1 MHLALVGTPN
11 SGKTALFNA
20 LTGSR
25 QKVANYPG
33 VTVERKEGSFVTPS
47 GRQVSV
53 VDLPGTYS
61 LRGRSPD
68 EEITRDVVLGRTKGE
83 AMPDLVLCVADS
95 TNLRLTIRLVLELKS
110 TGRPLALV
118 LNMFDIATRRGVTV
132 DVPRLSEA
140 LGVPVVTSIAVRKGG
155 TADLL
160 RLTDE
165 IAGASATPHRQ
176 NLWEPLTVSQ
186 LRATQREADRIIAAT
201 VSLPARPDTW
211 TARIDAVVLHPVA
224 GLAIL
229 MLLLFVM
236 FQAVFAWAQPLMEL
250 LSSAFEALG
259 QFVHD
264 TLPAG
269 LLQSFLQNG
278 VISGVGSVI
287 VFLPQIIIIF
297 LFILLL
303 EDFGYMARAAF
314 LMDRIMGGAGL
325 HGRAFIPLL
334 SSFACAIPGIMATR
348 VIDNRRDRLTTI
360 LIAPLMT
367 CSARIPVYTLIISA
381 FIPAKMIWG
390 WVNLQGLVM
399 FGLYAAGIV
408 SALGDVVP
416 DQILHVARLRA
427 GAVHAG
433 TARLQ
438 DAAAEEHRDRHL
450 HAREYV
456 PAARRHHDL
465 LDDGADLVSGVVP
478 GSRLPA
484 PTEPAINYS
493 LAAMIGKAI
502 APLLSPLG
510 FNWQIA
516 VALIPGMA
524 AREVAVAAL
533 GTVYA
538 IEGGKE
544 AADANRTGAGDQMEP
559 CHRAVAARLVH
570 LRAAM
575 RFHAGGDPPRNRQL
589 EVDGGHLRLHA
600 GARLCREFCHLQH
613 RGGARRRVAKG
624 RHGTVMGIENFRQL
638 AGYNHWANRRLY
650 DAALKMPDEHYR
662 RPTGVFFGSLHG
674 TLNHLL
680 LTDRVW
686 LKRLTGEGEHPAR
699 LNAILHEDLKD
710 LVRARMTED
719 ARLIKVIGGYSA
731 ADLGNTVSYQTM
743 SGAPQQQPLRDILLH
758 LFNHQTHHRGHAHA
772 CCSIV
777 TGTEPLSL
785 DLLLFQRGVPAP
797 DLN

>member
-1 MHLALVGTPN
+1 MEAPLMHLALVGTPN

-33 VTVERKEGSFVTPS
+33 VTVERKEGSFVTPL

-68 EEITRDVVLGRTKGE
+68 EEITRDVVLGRTAGE
-83 AMPDLVLCVADS
+83 ALPDLVLCVADS
-95 TNLRLTIRLVLELKS
+95 TNLRLTIRLVLELKR
-110 TGRPLALV
+110 TGRPLMLV

-132 DVPRLSEA
+132 DVARLSEA
-140 LGVPVVTSIAVRKGG
+140 LGIPVVTSIAVRKGG
-155 TADLL
+155 TAELL
-160 RLTDE
+160 RRTDE
-165 IAGASATPHRQ
+165 IAAQAAIPVQENRWQPSSVA
-176 NLWEPLTVSQ
+176 E

-201 VSLPARPDTW
+201 VSLPAKPDTW

-229 MLLLFVM
+229 ALILFVM

-250 LSSAFEALG
+250 LSSAFVALG
-259 QFVHD
+259 QLVHD

-269 LLQSFLQNG
+269 LLQNFLQNG

-381 FIPAKMIWG
+381 FIPAKQVWG
-390 WVNLQGLVM
+390 WIDLRGLVM
-399 FGLYAAGIV
+399 FGLYAAGIT
-408 SALGDVVP
+408 SALAVSFLIKFFMLRDYAPAPFMLELP
-416 DQILHVARLRA
+416 DYKLPRVRSVAIGVYTRAKMFLQRA
-427 GAVHAG
+427 GTTIFSMMVLIWFLASFPLPPAG
-433 TARLQ
+433 
-438 DAAAEEHRDRHL
+438 AE
-450 HAREYV
+450 
-456 PAARRHHDL
+456 
-465 LDDGADLVSGVVP
+465 G
-478 GSRLPA
+478 
-484 PTEPAINYS
+484 PAINYS

-502 APLLSPLG
+502 EPLLAPLG

-544 AADANRTGAGDQMEP
+544 AAEQIGQVLATKWSLATALSLLAWYIFAPQCASTLAVIRRETGSWKWMAVTFGYMLALAYAASFATYNIALALGAG
-559 CHRAVAARLVH
+559 
-570 LRAAM
+570 
-575 RFHAGGDPPRNRQL
+575 
-589 EVDGGHLRLHA
+589 
-600 GARLCREFCHLQH
+600 
-613 RGGARRRVAKG
+613 
-624 RHGTVMGIENFRQL
+624 
-638 AGYNHWANRRLY
+638 
-650 DAALKMPDEHYR
+650 
-662 RPTGVFFGSLHG
+662 
-674 TLNHLL
+674 
-680 LTDRVW
+680 
-686 LKRLTGEGEHPAR
+686 
-699 LNAILHEDLKD
+699 
-710 LVRARMTED
+710 
-719 ARLIKVIGGYSA
+719 
-731 ADLGNTVSYQTM
+731 
-743 SGAPQQQPLRDILLH
+743 
-758 LFNHQTHHRGHAHA
+758 
-772 CCSIV
+772 
-777 TGTEPLSL
+777 
-785 DLLLFQRGVPAP
+785 
-797 DLN
+797 

>member
-1 MHLALVGTPN
+1 MESPLMHLALVGTPN
-11 SGKTALFNA
+11 SGKTSLFNA

-33 VTVERKEGSFVTPS
+33 VTVERKEGSFVTPL
-47 GRQVSV
+47 GRQVSL

-68 EEITRDVVLGRTKGE
+68 EEITRDIVLGRAAGE
-83 AMPDLVLCVADS
+83 AVPDLVLCVADS
-95 TNLRLTIRLVLELKS
+95 TNLRLTIRLLLELKS
-110 TGRPLALV
+110 TGRPLMLV

-132 DVPRLSEA
+132 DVARLSEA

-155 TADLL
+155 TGDLL
-160 RLTDE
+160 RRTDE
-165 IAGASATPHRQ
+165 IAALAPTPQRQ
-176 NLWEPLTVSQ
+176 NLWQPLTVAQ
-186 LRATQREADRIIAAT
+186 LRATQREADRIIAET

-229 MLLLFVM
+229 ALILFVM

-250 LSSAFEALG
+250 LSSAFGALG
-259 QFVHD
+259 QVVHD
-264 TLPAG
+264 TFPAG
-269 LLQSFLQNG
+269 LLQSFLQDG

-287 VFLPQIIIIF
+287 VFLPQIVIIF

-381 FIPAKMIWG
+381 FIPARQIWG
-390 WVNLQGLVM
+390 WINLQGLVM
-399 FGLYAAGIV
+399 FGLYAVGIA
-408 SALGDVVP
+408 SALGVSFFIKFFMLRDYAPAPFMLELP
-416 DQILHVARLRA
+416 DYKMPRLKSIAIGVYTRAKMFLQRA
-427 GAVHAG
+427 GTTIFSMMVLIWFLASFPSAPAG
-433 TARLQ
+433 AQ
-438 DAAAEEHRDRHL
+438 D
-450 HAREYV
+450 
-456 PAARRHHDL
+456 
-465 LDDGADLVSGVVP
+465 
-478 GSRLPA
+478 
-484 PTEPAINYS
+484 PAINYS

-502 APLLSPLG
+502 EPLLAPVG

-544 AADANRTGAGDQMEP
+544 AADRIGQVLATKWSLATALSLLVWYIFAPQCASTLAVIRRETGSWKWMAITFAYMLALAYAASLLTYNVAVALGAG
-559 CHRAVAARLVH
+559 
-570 LRAAM
+570 
-575 RFHAGGDPPRNRQL
+575 
-589 EVDGGHLRLHA
+589 
-600 GARLCREFCHLQH
+600 
-613 RGGARRRVAKG
+613 
-624 RHGTVMGIENFRQL
+624 
-638 AGYNHWANRRLY
+638 
-650 DAALKMPDEHYR
+650 
-662 RPTGVFFGSLHG
+662 
-674 TLNHLL
+674 
-680 LTDRVW
+680 
-686 LKRLTGEGEHPAR
+686 
-699 LNAILHEDLKD
+699 
-710 LVRARMTED
+710 
-719 ARLIKVIGGYSA
+719 
-731 ADLGNTVSYQTM
+731 
-743 SGAPQQQPLRDILLH
+743 
-758 LFNHQTHHRGHAHA
+758 
-772 CCSIV
+772 
-777 TGTEPLSL
+777 
-785 DLLLFQRGVPAP
+785 
-797 DLN
+797 

>member
-1 MHLALVGTPN
+1 MEAPLMHLALVGTPN
-11 SGKTALFNA
+11 SGKTSLFNA

-33 VTVERKEGSFVTPS
+33 VTVERKEGSFVTPK

-68 EEITRDVVLGRTKGE
+68 EEITRDIVLGRTSGE
-83 AMPDLVLCVADS
+83 HVPDLVLCVADS
-95 TNLRLTIRLVLELKS
+95 TNLRLTIRLLLELKS

-118 LNMFDIATRRGVTV
+118 LNMYDIATRRGVNV

-160 RLTDE
+160 RLTDDILAQAPTKPRE
-165 IAGASATPHRQ
+165 

-201 VSLPARPDTW
+201 VSLPTRPDTW

-229 MLLLFVM
+229 LLILFVM
-236 FQAVFAWAQPLMEL
+236 FQAVFAWAQPLMQL
-250 LSSAFEALG
+250 LSSAFDAAG

-264 TLPAG
+264 TLPGG

-278 VISGVGSVI
+278 VISGVGSVV

-297 LFILLL
+297 LFVLLL

-381 FIPAKMIWG
+381 FIPARDVFG
-390 WVNLQGLVM
+390 WINLQGLVM
-399 FGLYAAGIV
+399 FGLYGAGIA
-408 SALGDVVP
+408 SALGVSFLIKFFMWRDYQPAPFMLELP
-416 DQILHVARLRA
+416 DYKMPRARSVAIGVYNRAKMFLQRA
-427 GAVHAG
+427 GTTIFAMMVLIWFLASFP
-433 TARLQ
+433 Q
-438 DAAAEEHRDRHL
+438 P
-450 HAREYV
+450 
-456 PAARRHHDL
+456 PA
-465 LDDGADLVSGVVP
+465 GADG
-478 GSRLPA
+478 
-484 PTEPAINYS
+484 PAINYS
-493 LAAMIGKAI
+493 LAAMIGKVI
-502 APLLSPLG
+502 APLLAPVG

-544 AADANRTGAGDQMEP
+544 AAAQIGQVLASKWSLATALSLLAWYIFAPQCASTLAVIRRETGSWKWMAATFAYMLALAYAASLATYNVTVALGAG
-559 CHRAVAARLVH
+559 
-570 LRAAM
+570 
-575 RFHAGGDPPRNRQL
+575 
-589 EVDGGHLRLHA
+589 
-600 GARLCREFCHLQH
+600 
-613 RGGARRRVAKG
+613 
-624 RHGTVMGIENFRQL
+624 
-638 AGYNHWANRRLY
+638 
-650 DAALKMPDEHYR
+650 
-662 RPTGVFFGSLHG
+662 
-674 TLNHLL
+674 
-680 LTDRVW
+680 
-686 LKRLTGEGEHPAR
+686 
-699 LNAILHEDLKD
+699 
-710 LVRARMTED
+710 
-719 ARLIKVIGGYSA
+719 
-731 ADLGNTVSYQTM
+731 
-743 SGAPQQQPLRDILLH
+743 
-758 LFNHQTHHRGHAHA
+758 
-772 CCSIV
+772 
-777 TGTEPLSL
+777 
-785 DLLLFQRGVPAP
+785 
-797 DLN
+797 

>member
-1 MHLALVGTPN
+1 MENSLMHLALVGTPN
-11 SGKTALFNA
+11 SGKTSLFNA

-33 VTVERKEGSFVTPS
+33 VTVERKEGSFVTPM
-47 GRQVSV
+47 GRQVSLI
-53 VDLPGTYS
+53 DLPGTYS

-83 AMPDLVLCVADS
+83 ALPDLVLCVADS
-95 TNLRLTIRLVLELKS
+95 TNLRLTIRLLLELKS

-165 IAGASATPHRQ
+165 LLAQAPSPDRQ
-176 NLWEPLTVSQ
+176 NLWRPLAVSE
-186 LRATQREADRIIAAT
+186 LRATQREADRIIAT
-201 VSLPARPDTW
+201 SVSLPERPDTW
-211 TARIDAVVLHPVA
+211 TARIDSVVLHPVG

-229 MLLLFVM
+229 LLILFVM

-250 LSSAFEALG
+250 LSSSFDALG
-259 QFVHD
+259 QYVHD
-264 TLPAG
+264 TLPTG

-381 FIPAKMIWG
+381 FIPAKQVWG

-399 FGLYAAGIV
+399 FGLYSAGIA
-408 SALGDVVP
+408 SALGVSFLIKFFMWRDYQPAPFMLELP
-416 DQILHVARLRA
+416 DYKLPRLRGIAIGIYNRAKMFLQRAGTTIFAMMVLIWFLASFPQPPA
-427 GAVHAG
+427 GA
-433 TARLQ
+433 
-438 DAAAEEHRDRHL
+438 
-450 HAREYV
+450 
-456 PAARRHHDL
+456 
-465 LDDGADLVSGVVP
+465 S
-478 GSRLPA
+478 
-484 PTEPAINYS
+484 EPAIDFS
-493 LAAMIGKAI
+493 LAAIIGKAI
-502 APLLSPLG
+502 APLLAPVG

-544 AADANRTGAGDQMEP
+544 AAEQIGQMLATKWNLATALSLLAWYIFAPQCASTLAVIRRETGSTKWMAVTFAYMLALAYVASLITYNIAVALGAG
-559 CHRAVAARLVH
+559 
-570 LRAAM
+570 
-575 RFHAGGDPPRNRQL
+575 
-589 EVDGGHLRLHA
+589 
-600 GARLCREFCHLQH
+600 
-613 RGGARRRVAKG
+613 
-624 RHGTVMGIENFRQL
+624 
-638 AGYNHWANRRLY
+638 
-650 DAALKMPDEHYR
+650 
-662 RPTGVFFGSLHG
+662 
-674 TLNHLL
+674 
-680 LTDRVW
+680 
-686 LKRLTGEGEHPAR
+686 
-699 LNAILHEDLKD
+699 
-710 LVRARMTED
+710 
-719 ARLIKVIGGYSA
+719 
-731 ADLGNTVSYQTM
+731 
-743 SGAPQQQPLRDILLH
+743 
-758 LFNHQTHHRGHAHA
+758 
-772 CCSIV
+772 
-777 TGTEPLSL
+777 
-785 DLLLFQRGVPAP
+785 
-797 DLN
+797 

>member
-1 MHLALVGTPN
+1 MEAPLLHLALVGTPN
-11 SGKTALFNA
+11 SGKTSLFNA

-33 VTVERKEGSFVTPS
+33 VTVERKEGFFVTPA

-68 EEITRDVVLGRTKGE
+68 EEITRDMVLGRTAGE
-83 AMPDLVLCVADS
+83 AAPDLILCVADA
-95 TNLRLTIRLVLELKS
+95 TNLRLTIRLLLELKD
-110 TGRPLALV
+110 TGRPLMLV
-118 LNMFDIATRRGVTV
+118 LNMFDIATRRGVSV
-132 DVPRLSEA
+132 DVPKLSGA

-155 TADLL
+155 IADLL
-160 RLTDE
+160 SRTDE
-165 IAGASATPHRQ
+165 IAAQQQTPAGPNRWQ
-176 NLWEPLTVSQ
+176 PLTASQ
-186 LRATQREADRIIAAT
+186 LRTTQREADRIIASA
-201 VSLPARPDTW
+201 VSLPAKPDTW

-224 GLAIL
+224 GLFIL
-229 MLLLFVM
+229 ALILFLM

-250 LSSAFEALG
+250 LSSAFDALG

-264 TLPAG
+264 TLPEG

-381 FIPAKMIWG
+381 FIPDRDVWG
-390 WVNLQGLVM
+390 WFNLRGLVL
-399 FGLYAAGIV
+399 FGLYAAGIT
-408 SALGDVVP
+408 SALGVSFLVKFFMLRDYAPAPFMLELP
-416 DQILHVARLRA
+416 DYKLPRLKSIGIGVYTRAKMFLQRA
-427 GAVHAG
+427 GTTIFSMMVLIWFLASFPTAPAG
-433 TARLQ
+433 
-438 DAAAEEHRDRHL
+438 AE
-450 HAREYV
+450 
-456 PAARRHHDL
+456 
-465 LDDGADLVSGVVP
+465 G
-478 GSRLPA
+478 
-484 PTEPAINYS
+484 PAINYS
-493 LAAMIGKAI
+493 LAAIIGKAI
-502 APLLSPLG
+502 EPLLAPLG

-544 AADANRTGAGDQMEP
+544 AADQIGHVLATKWSLATALSLLVWYIFAPQCASTLAVIRRETGGWRWMAVTFVYMLALAYLASLATYNIAHALGAG
-559 CHRAVAARLVH
+559 
-570 LRAAM
+570 
-575 RFHAGGDPPRNRQL
+575 
-589 EVDGGHLRLHA
+589 
-600 GARLCREFCHLQH
+600 
-613 RGGARRRVAKG
+613 
-624 RHGTVMGIENFRQL
+624 
-638 AGYNHWANRRLY
+638 
-650 DAALKMPDEHYR
+650 
-662 RPTGVFFGSLHG
+662 
-674 TLNHLL
+674 
-680 LTDRVW
+680 
-686 LKRLTGEGEHPAR
+686 
-699 LNAILHEDLKD
+699 
-710 LVRARMTED
+710 
-719 ARLIKVIGGYSA
+719 
-731 ADLGNTVSYQTM
+731 
-743 SGAPQQQPLRDILLH
+743 
-758 LFNHQTHHRGHAHA
+758 
-772 CCSIV
+772 
-777 TGTEPLSL
+777 
-785 DLLLFQRGVPAP
+785 
-797 DLN
+797 

>member
-1 MHLALVGTPN
+1 METPLVHLALVGTPN
-11 SGKTALFNA
+11 SGKTSLFNA

-33 VTVERKEGSFVTPS
+33 VTVERKEGSFVTPK
-47 GRQVSV
+47 GRQVSLI
-53 VDLPGTYS
+53 DLPGTYS

-68 EEITRDVVLGRTKGE
+68 EEITRDIVLGRTKGE
-83 AMPDLVLCVADS
+83 ALPDLVLCVADS
-95 TNLRLTIRLVLELKS
+95 TNLRLTIRLLLELKS

-118 LNMFDIATRRGVTV
+118 LNMFDIATRRGVSV

-155 TADLL
+155 TVDLL

-165 IAGASATPHRQ
+165 ILAQTPTSDRQ
-176 NLWEPLTVSQ
+176 NLWQPLSVAE
-186 LRATQREADRIIAAT
+186 LRATQREADRIIGAT
-201 VSLPARPDTW
+201 VSLPSRPDTW
-211 TARIDAVVLHPVA
+211 TARIDAVVLHPIG
-224 GLAIL
+224 GLLILFAI
-229 MLLLFVM
+229 LFVM

-250 LSSAFEALG
+250 LSAAFDAAG
-259 QFVHD
+259 QLVHD

-381 FIPAKMIWG
+381 FIPAKLIGG
-390 WVNLQGLVM
+390 WINLQGLVM
-399 FGLYAAGIV
+399 FGLYAAGIA
-408 SALGDVVP
+408 SALGVSFLIKFMMWRDYAPAPFMLELP
-416 DQILHVARLRA
+416 DYKMPRVRSIAIGVYTRAKMFLQRA
-427 GAVHAG
+427 GTTIFAMMVLIWFLASFPQPPAG
-433 TARLQ
+433 
-438 DAAAEEHRDRHL
+438 AE
-450 HAREYV
+450 
-456 PAARRHHDL
+456 
-465 LDDGADLVSGVVP
+465 G
-478 GSRLPA
+478 
-484 PTEPAINYS
+484 PAINYS
-493 LAAMIGKAI
+493 LAAMLGKAI
-502 APLLSPLG
+502 APLLAPVG

-544 AADANRTGAGDQMEP
+544 AAEQIGQVLSSKWSLATALSLLAWYIFAPQCASTLAVIRRETGGMKWMVITFAYMLALAYVSSLATYHIAVACGAG
-559 CHRAVAARLVH
+559 
-570 LRAAM
+570 
-575 RFHAGGDPPRNRQL
+575 
-589 EVDGGHLRLHA
+589 
-600 GARLCREFCHLQH
+600 
-613 RGGARRRVAKG
+613 
-624 RHGTVMGIENFRQL
+624 
-638 AGYNHWANRRLY
+638 
-650 DAALKMPDEHYR
+650 
-662 RPTGVFFGSLHG
+662 
-674 TLNHLL
+674 
-680 LTDRVW
+680 
-686 LKRLTGEGEHPAR
+686 
-699 LNAILHEDLKD
+699 
-710 LVRARMTED
+710 
-719 ARLIKVIGGYSA
+719 
-731 ADLGNTVSYQTM
+731 
-743 SGAPQQQPLRDILLH
+743 
-758 LFNHQTHHRGHAHA
+758 
-772 CCSIV
+772 
-777 TGTEPLSL
+777 
-785 DLLLFQRGVPAP
+785 
-797 DLN
+797 

>member
-1 MHLALVGTPN
+1 MEAPLMHLALVGTPN

-33 VTVERKEGSFVTPS
+33 VTVERKEGSFVTPL
-47 GRQVSV
+47 GRQVSL

-68 EEITRDVVLGRTKGE
+68 EEITRDVVLGRTAGE
-83 AMPDLVLCVADS
+83 ALPDLVLCVADS
-95 TNLRLTIRLVLELKS
+95 TNLRLTIRLVLELKR
-110 TGRPLALV
+110 TGRPLMLV

-132 DVPRLSEA
+132 DVERLSEA
-140 LGVPVVTSIAVRKGG
+140 LGIPVVTSIAVRKGG
-155 TADLL
+155 TAELL
-160 RLTDE
+160 RRTDE
-165 IAGASATPHRQ
+165 IAAQSA
-176 NLWEPLTVSQ
+176 PLQENRWQPLSVAE

-201 VSLPARPDTW
+201 VSLPAKPDTW
-211 TARIDAVVLHPVA
+211 TARVDAVVLHPVA

-229 MLLLFVM
+229 AAILFVM

-250 LSSAFEALG
+250 LSAAFAALG
-259 QFVHD
+259 QLVHN

-381 FIPAKMIWG
+381 FIPAEQIWG
-390 WVNLQGLVM
+390 WADLRGLVM
-399 FGLYAAGIV
+399 FGLYAVGIA
-408 SALGDVVP
+408 SALGVSFLIKFFMLRDYAPAPFMLELP
-416 DQILHVARLRA
+416 DYKTPRLKSIAIGVYTRAKMFLQRA
-427 GAVHAG
+427 GTTIFSMMVLIWFLASFPPPPAG
-433 TARLQ
+433 
-438 DAAAEEHRDRHL
+438 AE
-450 HAREYV
+450 
-456 PAARRHHDL
+456 
-465 LDDGADLVSGVVP
+465 G
-478 GSRLPA
+478 
-484 PTEPAINYS
+484 PAINYS
-493 LAAMIGKAI
+493 LAAMIGKTI
-502 APLLSPLG
+502 EPLLAPLG

-544 AADANRTGAGDQMEP
+544 AAEQIGQVLATKWSLATALSLLAWYIFAPQCASTLAVIRRETGSSKWMAVTFGYMLALAYVASLATYHIALAFGAG
-559 CHRAVAARLVH
+559 
-570 LRAAM
+570 
-575 RFHAGGDPPRNRQL
+575 
-589 EVDGGHLRLHA
+589 
-600 GARLCREFCHLQH
+600 
-613 RGGARRRVAKG
+613 
-624 RHGTVMGIENFRQL
+624 
-638 AGYNHWANRRLY
+638 
-650 DAALKMPDEHYR
+650 
-662 RPTGVFFGSLHG
+662 
-674 TLNHLL
+674 
-680 LTDRVW
+680 
-686 LKRLTGEGEHPAR
+686 
-699 LNAILHEDLKD
+699 
-710 LVRARMTED
+710 
-719 ARLIKVIGGYSA
+719 
-731 ADLGNTVSYQTM
+731 
-743 SGAPQQQPLRDILLH
+743 
-758 LFNHQTHHRGHAHA
+758 
-772 CCSIV
+772 
-777 TGTEPLSL
+777 
-785 DLLLFQRGVPAP
+785 
-797 DLN
+797 

>member
-1 MHLALVGTPN
+1 MEAPLLHLALVGTPN
-11 SGKTALFNA
+11 SGKTSLFNA

-33 VTVERKEGSFVTPS
+33 VTVERKEGSFVTPL

-68 EEITRDVVLGRTKGE
+68 EEITRDIVLGRATGE
-83 AMPDLVLCVADS
+83 ALPDLVLCVADS
-95 TNLRLTIRLVLELKS
+95 TNLRLTIRLALELKR
-110 TGRPLALV
+110 TGRPLMLV
-118 LNMFDIATRRGVTV
+118 LNMFDIATRRGVSV
-132 DVPRLSEA
+132 DVAQLSEA
-140 LGVPVVTSIAVRKGG
+140 LGIPVVTSIAGRKGG

-160 RLTDE
+160 RRTDE
-165 IAGASATPHRQ
+165 IAARLASIPFRQ
-176 NLWEPLTVSQ
+176 NLWQPLTVAE

-201 VSLPARPDTW
+201 IGLPSRPDTW

-224 GLAIL
+224 GLA
-229 MLLLFVM
+229 LLALILFVM

-250 LSSAFEALG
+250 LSDSFTALG
-259 QFVHD
+259 QMVHD

-278 VISGVGSVI
+278 VISGVGTVI

-297 LFILLL
+297 LFILML

-381 FIPAKMIWG
+381 FIPAKLIWG

-408 SALGDVVP
+408 SALGVSFIIKFFMLRDYAPAPFMLELP
-416 DQILHVARLRA
+416 DYKMPRARSIAIGVYTRAKLFLQRA
-427 GAVHAG
+427 GTTIFSMMVLIWFLASFPLAPAG
-433 TARLQ
+433 
-438 DAAAEEHRDRHL
+438 AE
-450 HAREYV
+450 
-456 PAARRHHDL
+456 
-465 LDDGADLVSGVVP
+465 G
-478 GSRLPA
+478 
-484 PTEPAINYS
+484 PAINYS
-493 LAAMIGKAI
+493 FAAMIGKAL

-516 VALIPGMA
+516 VALIPGRG

-544 AADANRTGAGDQMEP
+544 AADQIGQVLATKWSLATALSLLAWYIFAPQCASTLAVIRRETGSSKWMVITFAYMFALAYAASLATYNIAVALGAG
-559 CHRAVAARLVH
+559 
-570 LRAAM
+570 
-575 RFHAGGDPPRNRQL
+575 
-589 EVDGGHLRLHA
+589 
-600 GARLCREFCHLQH
+600 
-613 RGGARRRVAKG
+613 
-624 RHGTVMGIENFRQL
+624 
-638 AGYNHWANRRLY
+638 
-650 DAALKMPDEHYR
+650 
-662 RPTGVFFGSLHG
+662 
-674 TLNHLL
+674 
-680 LTDRVW
+680 
-686 LKRLTGEGEHPAR
+686 
-699 LNAILHEDLKD
+699 
-710 LVRARMTED
+710 
-719 ARLIKVIGGYSA
+719 
-731 ADLGNTVSYQTM
+731 
-743 SGAPQQQPLRDILLH
+743 
-758 LFNHQTHHRGHAHA
+758 
-772 CCSIV
+772 
-777 TGTEPLSL
+777 
-785 DLLLFQRGVPAP
+785 
-797 DLN
+797 

>member
-33 VTVERKEGSFVTPS
+33 VTVERKEGSFVTPK
-47 GRQVSV
+47 GRQVSM

-68 EEITRDVVLGRTKGE
+68 EEITRDVVLGRTAGE
-83 AMPDLVLCVADS
+83 ALPDLVLCIADS
-95 TNLRLTIRLVLELKS
+95 TNLRLTIRLLLELKS
-110 TGRPLALV
+110 TGRPIALV
-118 LNMFDIATRRGVTV
+118 LNMFDIATRRGVSV
-132 DVPRLSEA
+132 DVPKLSAA
-140 LGVPVVTSIAVRKGG
+140 LGVPVATSIAVRKGG

-165 IAGASATPHRQ
+165 LLVQTPAKPRE
-176 NLWEPLTVSQ
+176 NLWQPLSVSE
-186 LRATQREADRIIAAT
+186 LRATQREADRIIAAS

-211 TARIDAVVLHPVA
+211 TGRIDAVVLHPVG

-229 MLLLFVM
+229 LLILFVM
-236 FQAVFAWAQPLMEL
+236 FQAVFAWAQPLMQL
-250 LSSAFEALG
+250 LSSGFDGLG
-259 QFVHD
+259 QWVHD
-264 TLPAG
+264 TLPTG

-381 FIPAKMIWG
+381 FIPPKLIWR
-390 WVNLQGLVM
+390 WINLQGLVM

-408 SALGDVVP
+408 SALGVSFLIKSFMWRDYQPAPFMLELP
-416 DQILHVARLRA
+416 DYKMPRLRSIVIGVYTRA
-427 GAVHAG
+427 KMFLHRAG
-433 TARLQ
+433 TTIFAMMVLIWFLASFPQ
-438 DAAAEEHRDRHL
+438 PPLGAE
-450 HAREYV
+450 
-456 PAARRHHDL
+456 
-465 LDDGADLVSGVVP
+465 G
-478 GSRLPA
+478 
-484 PTEPAINYS
+484 PAINYS
-493 LAAMIGKAI
+493 LAAIIGKAI
-502 APLLSPLG
+502 APLLAPVG

-544 AADANRTGAGDQMEP
+544 AAAQIGQVLTTKWSLATALSLLAWYIFAPQCASTLAVIRRETGSWRYMALTFAYMLALAYAASLMTYNIAVAFGAG
-559 CHRAVAARLVH
+559 
-570 LRAAM
+570 
-575 RFHAGGDPPRNRQL
+575 
-589 EVDGGHLRLHA
+589 
-600 GARLCREFCHLQH
+600 
-613 RGGARRRVAKG
+613 
-624 RHGTVMGIENFRQL
+624 
-638 AGYNHWANRRLY
+638 
-650 DAALKMPDEHYR
+650 
-662 RPTGVFFGSLHG
+662 
-674 TLNHLL
+674 
-680 LTDRVW
+680 
-686 LKRLTGEGEHPAR
+686 
-699 LNAILHEDLKD
+699 
-710 LVRARMTED
+710 
-719 ARLIKVIGGYSA
+719 
-731 ADLGNTVSYQTM
+731 
-743 SGAPQQQPLRDILLH
+743 
-758 LFNHQTHHRGHAHA
+758 
-772 CCSIV
+772 
-777 TGTEPLSL
+777 
-785 DLLLFQRGVPAP
+785 
-797 DLN
+797 